1 MAYLLTGAT
10 GFIGK
15 FLLAK
20 LLQREGN
27 IYLLT
32 RTESLHKL
40 EQLMAQY
47 PQHQDRLHPLEGDI
61 CKPHFGLSGSDIDT
75 LKQANVTHMFHLA
88 AKYDL
93 TAQIEDQILPN
104 VKGTEFA
111 VDIANHIGVGTF
123 NLVSSV
129 AVAGLYKGV
138 FREDMFDEAEGLEN
152 PYFQTKHSAEAI
164 ARNTCKVPLKIYR
177 PGMVI
182 GHSKT
187 GYIDKIDGPYYFF
200 KMLQKFRNVLP
211 PWAPTIGIEGGLANI
226 VPVDFVVDAMDHI
239 AHSKDVTE
247 GCFHLTD
254 PNPKSLGETLN
265 VFAAAGH
272 APKMAIRLDTKLFN
286 FVPEYIRRLVFSLGP
301 MQRFKNVIL
310 EDLGI
315 PEQLIEMANYPT
327 KFDCRETKKALADSD
342 IHVPELASYAAPIWD
357 FWERNL
363 DPDLFEAK
371 NLLQAVKGKVVMLT
385 GGTSG
390 IGLATAKRLAET
402 DCTLILVARKE
413 GNLEKTKQLL
423 AEIGPANVVTMRCD
437 LANTDACTAL
447 TKEVVAEFG
456 QVDVLIN
463 NAGRSIR
470 RAIEH
475 SLTRFHDYERTM
487 QLNYFSC
494 LSLIMGLLPSM
505 TERKSGHIINIS
517 SIGVLTNAP
526 RFSAYVASKSALEA
540 FTRCAAAEY
549 SDMGIRFTTI
559 NMPLVNTPMIAPTK
573 IYQYFPTLMPEEA
586 ADLVVKGIVK
596 KPKRIATRL
605 GIFTQI
611 LYYLAPRLAE
621 VTFNFTFRMFKDS
634 AAAAGDRKQLRKQL
648 SSEQIAVSQF
658 MKGIHL

>member
-10 GFIGK
+10 GFIGR
-15 FLLAK
+15 FLVQK
-20 LLQREGN
+20 LLQRGEHL
-27 IYLLT
+27 YLLT
-32 RTESLHKL
+32 RSESLEKTQKL
-40 EQLMAQY
+40 IAQF
-47 PQHQDRLHPLEGDI
+47 PDFQDKLHPLEGDI
-61 CKPHFGLSGSDIDT
+61 CQPNMGLSDESVNI
-75 LKQANVTHMFHLA
+75 LKEAKIEHMFHLA

-93 TAQIEDQILPN
+93 TAQIEEQILPN
-104 VKGTEFA
+104 VHGTENA
-111 VDIANHIGVGTF
+111 VNLANQIGVGTF
-123 NLVSSV
+123 NMVSSV

-138 FREDMFDEAEGLEN
+138 FREDMFEEAEGLDN

-164 ARNTCKVPLKIYR
+164 ARQNCKVALKIYR

-182 GHSKT
+182 GHSKS
-187 GYIDKIDGPYYFF
+187 GFIDKIDGPYYFF
-200 KMLQKFRNVLP
+200 KMLQKFRNTLP
-211 PWAPTIGIEGGLANI
+211 PWAPTIGVEGGLANI

-239 AHSKDVTE
+239 AHSEDVKE

-265 VFAAAGH
+265 IFAAAGH

-286 FVPEYIRRLVFSLGP
+286 FVPEYIRRLVFSLAP
-301 MQRFKNVIL
+301 MQRIKNLFL
-310 EDLGI
+310 EELGI
-315 PEQLIEMANYPT
+315 PEQLLEMANYPT

-342 IHVPELASYAAPIWD
+342 IHVPDLASYAAPIWD
-357 FWERNL
+357 YWERNL
-363 DPDLFEAK
+363 DPDLFEAH
-371 NLLQAVKGKVVMLT
+371 NLQQAVKGKVVLLT

-413 GNLEKTKQLL
+413 GNLDKTKLLL
-423 AEIGPANVVTMRCD
+423 AEIGPAKVVTMRCD
-437 LANTDACTAL
+437 LANSDACTEL
-447 TKEVVAEFG
+447 TKNVVEQYG

-505 TERKSGHIINIS
+505 TERKSGHVINIS

-549 SDMGIRFTTI
+549 SDTGIRFTTI
-559 NMPLVNTPMIAPTK
+559 NMPLVDTPMIAPTK
-573 IYQYFPTLMPEEA
+573 IYQYFPTLAPEEA
-586 ADLVVKGIVK
+586 ADLVVQGIIK

-621 VTFNFTFRMFKDS
+621 LIFNFTFRMFKDS
-634 AAAAGDRKQLRKQL
+634 AAAAGDRKQLRRSL
-648 SSEQIAVSQF
+648 TSEQAAVSQF